1 MNFLI
6 LIGLA
11 ALPVLGCGNP
21 SNLWESRGDRV
32 LGIGSDRAEDPVSGS
47 MVAKDKAVERAYLRT
62 IYYFESS
69 RTAATF
75 MQNPDNTPFGRPRA
89 MTAAWIAPM
98 SARAPFSEIP
108 R

>member
-1 MNFLI
+1 MKFLI

-11 ALPVLGCGNP
+11 ALLVLGCGNP

-47 MVAKDKAVERAYLRT
+47 MVAKDKAVKRAYLGT

-75 MQNPDNTPFGRPRA
+75 MQNPDEYALRETESNDSRLDR
-89 MTAAWIAPM
+89 
-98 SARAPFSEIP
+98 SDVR
-108 R
+108 